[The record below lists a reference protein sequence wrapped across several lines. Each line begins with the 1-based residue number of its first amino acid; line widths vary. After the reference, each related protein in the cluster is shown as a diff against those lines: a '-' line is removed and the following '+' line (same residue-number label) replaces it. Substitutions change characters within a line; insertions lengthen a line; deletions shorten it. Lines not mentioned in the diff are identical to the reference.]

1 MGELRDQLLAIDEL
15 LHDLR
20 LSIDVDMV
28 LISVGS
34 RGPTTDCR
42 NGNALATVTVGQDT
56 ETAEAVHLH
65 DAILLAKAKCI
76 AAADARKRAKE
87 RRPGMGEAVKE
98 MIGNG

>member
-1 MGELRDQLLAIDEL
+1 MGELREQLLNIGEL

-42 NGNALATVTVGQDT
+42 NGNTIATVTVGLDT
-56 ETAEAVHLH
+56 ETAEAVHLD
-65 DAILLAKAKCI
+65 DAISLAKAKCI
-76 AAADARKRAKE
+76 AAAESRKRAKE
-87 RRPGMGEAVKE
+87 KCNA
-98 MIGNG
+98 